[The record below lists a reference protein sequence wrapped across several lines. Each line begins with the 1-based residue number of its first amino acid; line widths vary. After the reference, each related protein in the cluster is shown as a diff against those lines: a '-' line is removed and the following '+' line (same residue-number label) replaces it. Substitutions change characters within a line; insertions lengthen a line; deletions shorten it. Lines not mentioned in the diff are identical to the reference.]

1 MREIIASGELGRVGM
16 VNTWCYTDWLYRPRR
31 TEELDASLGGGT
43 LFRQGAHQFD
53 VLRLLCGGQARS
65 VRAQTFDWDPQ
76 RRSVGAHMAFVEF
89 EDGVAAS
96 AAYNGYGGLSSTE
109 LCSEISEWGFQ
120 RPAPS
125 PLRGTALIARNA
137 EQELQ
142 AKRERAS
149 SAIPAQAPYQ
159 PFFGLTVVSCERGDI
174 RQSPTGL
181 LIYSAQGKREEV
193 LPTDKSPRDL
203 VLAEFFAAIQG
214 KKASLHDGRWG
225 LATLELCVA
234 AMQSAQTRQSVALL
248 EQVAEQ
254 TP

>member
-1 MREIIASGELGRVGM
+1 M

-31 TEELDASLGGGT
+31 VEELDVEKGGGT

-89 EDGVAAS
+89 ENGVAAS

-109 LCSEISEWGFQ
+109 LCFDISEWGYPQ
-120 RPAPS
+120 KAPVPRRS
-125 PLRGTALIARNA
+125 AAASASSA
-137 EQELQ
+137 EQEQQ
-142 AKRERAS
+142 AKRQRAS

-174 RQSPTGL
+174 RQSPNGL
-181 LIYSAQGKREEV
+181 LIYSAEGQREEI
-193 LPTDKSPRDL
+193 LPSDRSPRDA
-203 VLAEFFAAIQG
+203 VVAEFFDAIAG
-214 KKASLHDGRWG
+214 RKTPLHDGRWG

-234 AMQSAQTRQSVALL
+234 ALQSAQSGQSIELH
-248 EQVAEQ
+248 EQVAVR
-254 TP
+254 